1 MDEKQQAFQ
10 FHKDLEAVRNRQIT
24 ADDFRSKYSKE
35 QTMYLK
41 SVWDKLK
48 VEIEDEDPGFFARM
62 AAGFAT
68 TPEGEANIY
77 KNFGVDAEV
86 NPATGEVERRTG
98 FEGYSRPVDPE
109 GFDSGD
115 IADMVGRA
123 PRTLGSIAMSI
134 PGLATTPFTGPVG
147 LAAGA
152 TAGGVLGAG
161 VEQGIGNLLGS
172 QEGVNTEDLLTEAA
186 IGAVS
191 GGATELGIKGLKG
204 LNTLLRGKGMTPDLK
219 KNITDKARKLK
230 DDTGV
235 EMPIPLSSL
244 TESPTAASFERRGA
258 EGILTSDKF
267 KRNYGDPIEQASE
280 EAIEKI
286 GAPFQGAVGADD
298 ASEQIFRSAELAKE
312 ARSKTIEDAYGKYR
326 SLIPFDTPIT
336 TNQTQLAIDEMRD
349 RTGSTAFGKARNI
362 NLDSIRVGPKNI
374 EIGKRIQKITD
385 NFSND
390 IKQLETFGE
399 LDAWRK
405 RVGQLT
411 ADATYE
417 NMGLTPFIKRIYGA
431 INEDLDIL
439 FKEGSLPSSVSES
452 AKKATKLAEEDKL
465 LDQTAASRW
474 LRDEEK
480 GEGLVRKI
488 LGNNTTAKQLQG
500 LKQVIGAQGTPQGQV
515 AQQYGLNAIQALQ
528 SEALEEIR
536 DASFEAGTKSG
547 TPIISGFKLRKK
559 LDSIGV
565 NKLNELF
572 SEQFTEQIYN
582 FTDLL
587 SNIQKRGQVAANFSG
602 TAQANEALGFWNEI
616 FSNPP
621 RAILGKLANF
631 LTFGG
636 AVTPGSRTQRFFTEP
651 SFQDATGIGQQSL
664 RALGRASQQL
674 ASRKAEE
681 QRR

>member
-1 MDEKQQAFQ
+1 
-10 FHKDLEAVRNRQIT
+10 
-24 ADDFRSKYSKE
+24 
-35 QTMYLK
+35 
-41 SVWDKLK
+41 
-48 VEIEDEDPGFFARM
+48 
-62 AAGFAT
+62 
-68 TPEGEANIY
+68 
-77 KNFGVDAEV
+77 
-86 NPATGEVERRTG
+86 
-98 FEGYSRPVDPE
+98 
-109 GFDSGD
+109 
-115 IADMVGRA
+115 MVGRA

-134 PGLATTPFTGPVG
+134 PGLATTPLTGPVG

-152 TAGGVLGAG
+152 TVGGVLGAG

-204 LNTLLRGKGMTPDLK
+204 LNTMLRGKGMTPDLK

-230 DDTGV
+230 EATGV

-244 TESPTAASFERRGA
+244 SESPTAASFERRGA
-258 EGILTSDKF
+258 EGVLTSDKF

-312 ARSKTIEDAYGKYR
+312 ARSETIEDAYKKYR
-326 SLIPFDTPIT
+326 DLIPSNTPIT
-336 TNQTQLAIDEMRD
+336 TNQTNLAIGEMAD
-349 RTGSTAFGKARNI
+349 RTGVSAFNKVDPKSGKPK
-362 NLDSIRVGPKNI
+362 DIR
-374 EIGKRIQKITD
+374 IGKKILNLVND
-385 NFSND
+385 LSND
-390 IKQLETFGE
+390 IKQLETFEE

-405 RVGQLT
+405 TVGQLT
-411 ADATYE
+411 EGSEVA
-417 NMGLTPFIKRIYGA
+417 NLGLTPFIKRIYGA
-431 INEDLDIL
+431 INEDLSIL
-439 FKEGSLPSSVSES
+439 FKQGSLPSSTSES
-452 AKKATKLAEEDKL
+452 ARRATKLAEEDKL
-465 LDQTAASRW
+465 LNNTAASRW
-474 LRDEEK
+474 LKDEEK

-500 LKQVIGAQGTPQGQV
+500 LKQIIGAQGTPQGQV

-547 TPIISGFKLRKK
+547 TPIISGFKLRNK

-587 SNIQKRGQVAANFSG
+587 SNIQKRGQVSANFSG
-602 TAQANEALGFWNEI
+602 TAQANEVLGFWNEI

-621 RAILGKLANF
+621 KAILGRLANF

-651 SFQDATGIGQQSL
+651 SFQDATGRGQQSL